1 MGLSNKNV
9 EQPHFFRDVYKKRDF
24 KACEARKSG
33 VYLA

>member
-9 EQPHFFRDVYKKRDF
+9 EQPHFFRNVYKKRYF